1 MKFNS
6 AAIVGAGAVGSFY
19 GAKLQQYG
27 LKVQYQTRGGASVL
41 RKEKMRIQ
49 STLGDFVISADAHE
63 STQTMNPADLI
74 MVTVKAQDNIDYYK
88 LICPLVKQNSVILLL
103 QNGLNLD
110 EKLQSLFPDNKV
122 LGAAAFVCLNRISAN
137 DIRHLAYGRL
147 DIGYLNQEDE
157 VLAKDIVRLFENAG
171 LDVQYAGC
179 IRAVRWKKLL
189 WNVPFNVLSVLLL
202 KANTKEM
209 IQDDYINH
217 LAIELMKE
225 VQALASADGIV
236 ITDEDIYK
244 MIEHTRVMVP
254 YKTSMLL
261 DFEENRPMEVE
272 AILGEPLK
280 TAKKFGISAPRM
292 EVLYA
297 ELKFFDTHRR

>member
-1 MKFNS
+1 MKFNT

-19 GAKLQQYG
+19 GAKLQQSG
-27 LKVQYQTRGGASVL
+27 MKVQYQTRGSASVL
-41 RKEKMRIQ
+41 RKDKMHIQ
-49 STLGDFVISADAHE
+49 STLGDFSLSADAYE
-63 STQTMNPADLI
+63 STQTMDPADLVI
-74 MVTVKAQDNIDYYK
+74 VTVKAQDNIDYYT
-88 LICPLVKQNSVILLL
+88 LINPLIKFNSVILLL

-110 EKLQSLFPDNKV
+110 ERLHELFPNNSV
-122 LGAAAFVCLNRISAN
+122 LGAAAFVCLNRISAT
-137 DIRHLAYGRL
+137 DIRHFAYGRL
-147 DIGYLNQEDE
+147 DIGYLKLEDE
-157 VLAKDIVRLFENAG
+157 SLADDIVKLFRNAG
-171 LDVQYAGC
+171 LDVQYAGN

-209 IQDDYINH
+209 IEDENINR
-217 LAIELMKE
+217 LAVDLMKE
-225 VQALASADGIV
+225 VQAIALADGIV
-236 ITDEDIYK
+236 ITDDDIYK
-244 MIEHTRVMVP
+244 MIEHTKVMVP

-261 DFEENRPMEVE
+261 DFEEHRPMEVE

-280 TAKKFGISAPRM
+280 TAKMFSISAPRM